1 MNYALHLL
9 IFLSVYGIVAL
20 SLNLVTGYC
29 GLLTMAHASYFAV
42 GCYTYALLTS
52 KLDWQFLPAASLA
65 FVIACLMSL
74 FISLPAWR
82 FKGDSFVLITLAVQQ
97 MLFSLMQNWATPGA
111 EPGTW
116 AI

>member
-9 IFLSVYGIVAL
+9 VFLSVYGIVAL

-29 GLLTMAHASYFAV
+29 GLLTMAQASYFAV

-52 KLDWQFLPAASLA
+52 KLGWEFLPAAGLSFA
-65 FVIACLMSL
+65 ISCLLSL

-97 MLFSLMQNWATPGA
+97 MLLA
-111 EPGTW
+111 
-116 AI
+116 